1 MDRSHLILRT
11 NPRLT
16 GNIKLMV
23 GHDALYMST
32 IQINETLSDHQ
43 YVSNPVNPASNYSA
57 DVYSIFNSIPKN
69 ILYQLPEIDHNQ
81 YAKKNSEQYIQT
93 YNYGCRRLI
102 SKLYDEQFSSF
113 APLLIGDKIPDA
125 YVLFKI
131 PLSEQHNV
139 ESWTASDYYKKA
151 DIVTTFEFKKSKIGT
166 YVQNLVNHPLFHNP
180 PITVNYET
188 KTVTYCGISAYKG
201 SIVSI
206 TESILHLFDQEL
218 PIKEFDQYITDGF
231 YRNGLVLSNLL
242 NLEFMFDDVDV
253 DFSTSMYYGLYVNY
267 KDIDDYDS
275 IKIEKDYDQYLKSC
289 YCYVRNEEGIQKY
302 HNNITDQLQYDRS
315 LAVQPVQSSGY
326 SSMSLRLDKDLEVGY
341 ELRLYLNGKY
351 LETIVLDTLSQINKD
366 DYQYQQWSNIGQL
379 QTYANPTGNKSE
391 VLQRIGL
398 AVQWV
403 LNVVGNYSYKF
414 FVDENELV
422 FYAKNQFTP
431 TLSICSYFLDRN
443 GQSLS
448 DGYITFSSFNLI
460 GYSSNKNKR
469 FKIAKSDLSILQSKL
484 IQLDNHQY
492 ATIETISANVDEEF
506 IDENH
511 NLIETDS
518 YRDYCIVTI
527 KDTLPQILFKDN
539 TIQLYSK
546 KQFKFGVLDV
556 SPISDFDYDFH
567 SMEYASGYESEY
579 SHYYSTRSGDL
590 IVGQEYVA
598 INNSNETS
606 FEIQTSAIIDGISKT
621 SINVGKGSRTSFTA
635 QSTDYTVTS
644 GSGVIINKFY
654 LTDNELN
661 AFVGFNTLST
671 VIGKADN
678 KLKINSFKDNSKN
691 EYEILKENS
700 VSINTYLS
708 KLIPY
713 INKWVMNNNDIRD
726 NEYRLNMSSS
736 FGSLSFTPSFNAIES
751 DPSKFTHEWYYLSC
765 YPKGLTKEEVYNS
778 SSYFDHTFD
787 VEQYASSNT
796 DYFIDYFTV
805 NSRTILRKNNNSK
818 YYAEILPVKFQRRY
832 SIIHKD
838 RDTLNTYS
846 TFFRGCKMSFTS
858 DNININGYKFSC
870 ILNLK
875 KTNRKSF
882 IIENPFS
889 IDVVRN
895 DTFKNMVI
903 VITALIDDYKILNED
918 GEINSGYLYLYVM
931 NHLQSIITNTNN
943 KKQLRYGIKFDF
955 DLQIDPRIKENYNIQ
970 YGTSENKRKLDFS
983 SIYGTKLGFQ
993 TSSLRSN
1000 TWTDNNGEEASI
1012 LQFNINQF
1020 KVNDFYHLDNN
1031 GRYQELIG
1039 FNKRRLFFTNGSSY
1053 RLGSKDI
1060 LINEQSA
1067 GVLGYTDYG
1076 IKLRAIKR
1084 TQRDGINYTD
1094 GGITTIR
1101 YVDSPNKFPI
1111 DTYEAD
1117 MLEKNDSLVDSNWII
1132 LGGGYNHYKKV
1143 NSLLAFS
1150 NICKLFN
1157 DNSPIVQYY
1166 TIKNNRV
1173 IPSVDYFN
1181 IQFIQPST
1189 LRLQSG
1195 LTSKGKD
1202 VILKELPNVVL
1213 QDTEINASKTPIE
1226 LYRYSG
1232 EFYPKLTEVANFS
1245 GIIDKANWKTKIQ
1258 QWININ
1264 KHWKDKISTNEIVE
1278 EVNSWINDF
1287 RLQSNT
1293 ELQNSNVL
1301 LSNDLVLK
1309 NYYYK
1314 KINQELP
1321 IIPLLYPTN
1330 GYSSM
1335 EKENKNLFSSV
1346 LDKNYYH
1353 KADKESLDYNQFQSF
1368 FGSIMTT
1375 IPNSITIVPT
1385 SNDCVIKDNTIKFS
1399 LINVLYNQIKDQL
1412 VNGFNGIVSEEWI
1425 KEYLSQ
1431 YLIKSYFVSSINVWS
1446 KGNDNTTI
1454 IPEHNELKLLQ
1465 QNYNRLLAIDISNQ
1479 EYNYTLIS
1487 DKFINKKITI
1497 HITLSLV

>member
-23 GHDALYMST
+23 GHDVLYMST

-43 YVSNPVNPASNYSA
+43 YVSNPINPVSNYSA
-57 DVYSIFNSIPKN
+57 DVYSIFNSIPRN

-131 PLSEQHNV
+131 PLSEQSNA
-139 ESWTASDYYKKA
+139 ESWVASDYFRKA
-151 DIVTTFEFKKSKIGT
+151 SIVTTFEFKKSKIGT
-166 YVQNLVNHPLFHNP
+166 YIQNLVNHPLFHNP

-188 KTVTYCGISAYKG
+188 KTVTYCGISVYKG

-242 NLEFMFDDVDV
+242 NLEFMFDDTDV

-267 KDIDDYDS
+267 KDINDYDS
-275 IKIEKDYDQYLKSC
+275 VKIEKDYDQYLKNC
-289 YCYVRNEEGIQKY
+289 YCYIRNEEGIQKY
-302 HNNITDQLQYDRS
+302 HNDVTQQLQYDRS
-315 LAVQPVQSSGY
+315 LVVQPVQSSGY

-351 LETIVLDTLSQINKD
+351 LETIILDTLSQIDEN
-366 DYQYQQWSNIGQL
+366 DYQYQQWSNVGQL
-379 QTYANPTGNKSE
+379 QTYVNPIGNKSE

-403 LNVVGNYSYKF
+403 LNAVGNYSYKF
-414 FVDENELV
+414 FVDKNELV
-422 FYAKNQFTP
+422 FYAKNQFAP
-431 TLSICSYFLDRN
+431 TLSICSYLLDRN

-460 GYSSNKNKR
+460 GYSSSKSKR

-506 IDENH
+506 VDENH
-511 NLIETDS
+511 NLIEADS

-546 KQFKFGVLDV
+546 RQFKFGVLDV

-598 INNSNETS
+598 INNSKGTL
-606 FEIQTSAIIDGISKT
+606 FRIQTSAKIEDKTET
-621 SINVGKGSRTSFTA
+621 SINVTEENVIFTA
-635 QSTDYTVTS
+635 QSTDYTIVS

-654 LTDNELN
+654 LSDNELN
-661 AFVGFNTLST
+661 VFVGFNTLST
-671 VIGKADN
+671 VIGKTDN

-700 VSINTYLS
+700 VSTNTYLS
-708 KLIPY
+708 KLIPH

-726 NEYRLNMSSS
+726 NEYRLNISSS

-751 DPSKFTHEWYYLSC
+751 DSSKFTHEWYYLSC

-778 SSYFDHTFD
+778 SSYFDHMFD
-787 VEQYASSNT
+787 IEQYASSNT
-796 DYFIDYFTV
+796 DYFADYFTV
-805 NSRTILRKNNNSK
+805 NSRTILKKNSNSK
-818 YYAEILPVKFQRRY
+818 YIIEVLPVKFQRRY

-838 RDTLNTYS
+838 QDTLSTYS

-858 DNININGYKFSC
+858 DSIDINGYKFSC

-875 KTNRKSF
+875 RTNQKS
-882 IIENPFS
+882 ISIENPFS

-895 DTFKNMVI
+895 DAFKNMVI
-903 VITALIDDYKILNED
+903 VITALIDDYKILGVD
-918 GEINSGYLYLYVM
+918 GQINSGYLYLYVM
-931 NHLQSIITNTNN
+931 NHLRSISGNE
-943 KKQLRYGIKFDF
+943 LRYGMKF
-955 DLQIDPRIKENYNIQ
+955 DLQVNPQIKEQYNIQ

-993 TSSLRSN
+993 TSSLYSN
-1000 TWTDNNGEEASI
+1000 SWTDDNGEEASI
-1012 LQFNINQF
+1012 LQFNIKQF
-1020 KVNDFYHLDNN
+1020 RVNDFYHLDSN

-1039 FNKRRLFFTNGSSY
+1039 FNKERLFFTNGSSY
-1053 RLGSKDI
+1053 NLDSKEI
-1060 LINEQSA
+1060 LINEQST
-1067 GVLGYTDYG
+1067 GVRGYMDYG
-1076 IKLRAIKR
+1076 IKLRAIKKS
-1084 TQRDGINYTD
+1084 QKGLIYYTD
-1094 GGITTIR
+1094 GGITTIK
-1101 YVDSPNKFPI
+1101 YVDSQNKLPI
-1111 DTYEAD
+1111 GTYKTD
-1117 MLEKNDSLVDSNWII
+1117 MLKKNDSLEDTNWIV
-1132 LGGGYNHYKKV
+1132 LGGGYDHYKKV
-1143 NSLLAFS
+1143 SSLLAFS
-1150 NICKLFN
+1150 NICKLFS
-1157 DNSPIVQYY
+1157 DNSSIVQYY
-1166 TIKNNRV
+1166 TVKDNKI
-1173 IPSVDYFN
+1173 IPSKDYFN

-1189 LRLQSG
+1189 LKLQSG
-1195 LTSKGKD
+1195 LTSKDKD

-1213 QDTEINASKTPIE
+1213 QDIEINASKTPIE

-1245 GIIDKANWKTKIQ
+1245 GIAEKVDWKAKIQ
-1258 QWININ
+1258 QWLSLN
-1264 KHWKDKISTNEIVE
+1264 KQWLDKVSNNETISNNETVE
-1278 EVNSWINDF
+1278 KELNSWINDT
-1287 RLQSNT
+1287 RLQNST
-1293 ELQNSNVL
+1293 EFQDSNVL
-1301 LSNDLVLK
+1301 LIGDLVLK

-1314 KINQELP
+1314 KINQEFP
-1321 IIPLLYPTN
+1321 IIPLLYPNN
-1330 GYSSM
+1330 GYSSI
-1335 EKENKNLFSSV
+1335 EKENKNLLSSV
-1346 LDKNYYH
+1346 LNKDYYH
-1353 KADKESLDYNQFQSF
+1353 KADKESLDYSQFQSF

-1375 IPNSITIVPT
+1375 IPNSVTIVPT
-1385 SNDCVIKDNTIKFS
+1385 LNDCVINNNMIKFS
-1399 LINVLYNQIKDQL
+1399 LVNVLYNQIKDRL
-1412 VNGFNGIVSEEWI
+1412 VTGFNRMMSEEWI

-1431 YLIKSYFVSSINVWS
+1431 YLIKSYFVDSINVWT
-1446 KGNDNTTI
+1446 KDNDNTTI
-1454 IPEHNELKLLQ
+1454 IPEYSELKLLQ
-1465 QNYNRLLAIDISNQ
+1465 QNYNRLLTIDINNQ
-1479 EYNYTLIS
+1479 GYDYVLIS
-1487 DKFINKKITI
+1487 NKFINKKITI